1 MGAWVLAAAVSIVM
15 FALSINMEVNMRW
28 GILGAAKI
36 ARTELAPAMQLALGT
51 ELVALATR
59 DPDRAAPFLA
69 LAPGV
74 QVHASYEALL
84 DDPTV
89 DAVYIPLPNHLH
101 VEWSL
106 RAAEAGKHVL
116 CEKPIALRAPD
127 IDRLIAAREST
138 GKLIAEAFMIIHHP
152 QWHLARDLLAQGA
165 IGRLEHVEGCFTYTN
180 RDLANIRHSAD
191 MGGGGLRDVGVYPC
205 IATRFATGAEPTRL
219 RADIRTQNNVDIFAR
234 VWADF
239 PEFTMSF
246 YCGMMQDRR
255 QHMLFH
261 GQDGWIELSAAFN
274 ANVFG
279 DCRVEWQR
287 DGETRVQRFNAVNQY
302 ALMLENFAQSATN
315 GTPFVCPLEMSRG
328 NQAMIDAIF
337 DAAAA

>member
-1 MGAWVLAAAVSIVM
+1 
-15 FALSINMEVNMRW
+15 MRW

-36 ARTELAPAMQLALGT
+36 ARTALAPAMQLARGS

-59 DPDRAAPFLA
+59 DTDRAAPFRA
-69 LAPGV
+69 LVPGL

-84 DDPTV
+84 ADPKV

-106 RAAEAGKHVL
+106 RAAHAGKHVL
-116 CEKPIALRAPD
+116 CEKPIAL
-127 IDRLIAAREST
+127 AAREIDQLIDTRDQT
-138 GKLIAEAFMIIHHP
+138 GKLIAEAFMVTHHP
-152 QWHLARDLLAQGA
+152 QWHLARDLLNEGT

-180 RDLANIRHSAD
+180 RDLANIRHRAD

-205 IATRFATGAEPTRL
+205 ITTRFVTGAEPTRL
-219 RADIRTQNNVDIFAR
+219 RADIRMQNDVDIFAR

-239 PEFTMSF
+239 PDFTMSF
-246 YCGMMQDRR
+246 YCGMMQQGR
-255 QHMLFH
+255 QHMLLH
-261 GQDGWIELSAAFN
+261 GQDGWIALSAPFN

-287 DGETRVQRFNAVNQY
+287 DGETRVKRFNAVDQY

-315 GTPFVCPLEMSRG
+315 GTPFACPLEMSRG